1 MVKRRK
7 PEPLRHIA
15 GDGDRSSPMT
25 RSETPTLSVGA
36 VLGVARSERGESI
49 DEVAAALR
57 IRSGFLEAIES
68 NRFGDLPG
76 ATYAIGFVRSYAE
89 YLGLDA
95 DDAVRRFKDQA
106 VGLDRRPKL
115 VFPVPAPS
123 DGRFPG
129 AAVLII
135 SLVIGAV
142 AYGAWF
148 YSGAELPPVAGLV
161 PDPPQESDAPA
172 DSAPPTP
179 WFNAVNDQADAAGP
193 SATSR
198 AADDGSGEAPGTAA
212 GGADTPPEA
221 GDAAALAGAEPAV
234 PAADEDASEPAAE
247 PSRIEDDGTAEAPD
261 PSGETP
267 PGEPS
272 VRQLGAAERDSTG
285 ASDDSSEA
293 AEALALS
300 IAEAAEE
307 VSVAAVEPA
316 AGPDQAAGEGP
327 SPPMRAARVE
337 GSASAAQAAAIASGR
352 QIMIRATYDSWVQV
366 RDSRNEPM
374 FGRVLR
380 AGDVYAVPNV
390 AGLLLDTGNAG
401 ALEIEVDGRPLPPL
415 GAFGEIRR
423 DIALDTLALGHGAS
437 R

>member
-1 MVKRRK
+1 
-7 PEPLRHIA
+7 
-15 GDGDRSSPMT
+15 
-25 RSETPTLSVGA
+25 
-36 VLGVARSERGESI
+36 
-49 DEVAAALR
+49 
-57 IRSGFLEAIES
+57 
-68 NRFGDLPG
+68 
-76 ATYAIGFVRSYAE
+76 
-89 YLGLDA
+89 
-95 DDAVRRFKDQA
+95 
-106 VGLDRRPKL
+106 
-115 VFPVPAPS
+115 
-123 DGRFPG
+123 
-129 AAVLII
+129 
-135 SLVIGAV
+135 
-142 AYGAWF
+142 
-148 YSGAELPPVAGLV
+148 
-161 PDPPQESDAPA
+161 
-172 DSAPPTP
+172 
-179 WFNAVNDQADAAGP
+179 
-193 SATSR
+193 
-198 AADDGSGEAPGTAA
+198 
-212 GGADTPPEA
+212 
-221 GDAAALAGAEPAV
+221 LAGAEPAV

-272 VRQLGAAERDSTG
+272 VRQLGAAERDSTS

-307 VSVAAVEPA
+307 GSVAAVEPA

-327 SPPMRAARVE
+327 SPPAVAPPAPPMRAARVE
-337 GSASAAQAAAIASGR
+337 GSAS
-352 QIMIRATYDSWVQV
+352 
-366 RDSRNEPM
+366 M

-415 GAFGEIRR
+415 GGFGEIRR